1 MTRIRGCKGLAL
13 LVSKDN
19 EKITDVELRRTMQ
32 RDVAASEN
40 INANLERIASV
51 LERLERF
58 FVATSVQDVE
68 DAIAKL
74 EKEGFLPKILF
85 AKDES
90 FEYAEKI
97 ENLIKQI
104 NK

>member
-1 MTRIRGCKGLAL
+1 MSQ

-19 EKITDVELRRTMQ
+19 KLTDVELRRMMQ
-32 RDVAASEN
+32 RDIDATEN

-68 DAIAKL
+68 DVIAKL
-74 EKEGFLPKILF
+74 EDEG
-85 AKDES
+85 
-90 FEYAEKI
+90 Y
-97 ENLIKQI
+97 
-104 NK
+104 